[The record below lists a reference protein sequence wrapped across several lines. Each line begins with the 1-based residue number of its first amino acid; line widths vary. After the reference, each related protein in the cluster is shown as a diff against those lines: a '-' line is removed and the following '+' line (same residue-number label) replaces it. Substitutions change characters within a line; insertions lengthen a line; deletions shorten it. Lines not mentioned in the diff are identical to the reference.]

1 MKVIIILHSLHQ
13 ILRLIIMTKVV
24 IAIAVGTRSVVY
36 HQEC

>member
-24 IAIAVGTRSVVY
+24 IALWMFFI
-36 HQEC
+36 EM